1 MFKSPYLFV
10 KLGNVSKF
18 KWFNLQCQIMVLVM
32 VGSNDALRFL
42 KMKLISMFK

>member
-10 KLGNVSKF
+10 KLDNASKF

-32 VGSNDALRFL
+32 VGLNDALGFL
-42 KMKLISMFK
+42 EMMFISKFK